1 MLTEEGKK
9 RRAARDAEIAERV
22 AAFKIEQREL
32 LRELAEVGVV
42 VDMVNLLS
50 SRTTAENPRSMPIL
64 MKHLRRDY
72 SEGTLASLAAALAT
86 KEAGKYWD
94 ELVSMYRNSADRT
107 PTGPGNFVMALAAA
121 VSAACPPGRIYDLIE
136 LLRDRRLPDRVILLT
151 PLKKRRGRDPAI
163 AQVINELRHDPELS
177 KEIGSWKILKSQE
190 VPRTH

>member
-9 RRAARDAEIAERV
+9 LRAARDAEIAERV
-22 AAFKIEQREL
+22 AAFKVEQREML
-32 LRELAEVGVV
+32 KELAEVGIEI
-42 VDMVNLLS
+42 DMVNLLS
-50 SRTTAENPRSMPIL
+50 SRTVAENVQAMPIL

-72 SEGTLASLAAALAT
+72 SEGTLASLARSLAT

-121 VSAACPPGRIYDLIE
+121 VSAACPPSRINDLIE
-136 LLRDRRLPDRVILLT
+136 LLRDRRLPERLLLLT

-163 AQVINELRHDPELS
+163 AQVIEELRHDPALS
-177 KEIGSWKILKSQE
+177 KEISSWKILKSQA
-190 VPRTH
+190 VPRSH